1 MFSEQEYDNSID
13 TIEQLYVNQWLYGRV
28 SNITAFGAFI
38 DLGVHTDGLLHI
50 SNISEDFVS
59 DVNDVL
65 QIGQRIKVRVSEV
78 DYLKKRI
85 SLSMLP
91 ETNEKTK
98 SIKSKMK
105 Q

>member
-1 MFSEQEYDNSID
+1 M
-13 TIEQLYVNQWLYGRV
+13 
-28 SNITAFGAFI
+28 
-38 DLGVHTDGLLHI
+38 GVHTDGLLHI